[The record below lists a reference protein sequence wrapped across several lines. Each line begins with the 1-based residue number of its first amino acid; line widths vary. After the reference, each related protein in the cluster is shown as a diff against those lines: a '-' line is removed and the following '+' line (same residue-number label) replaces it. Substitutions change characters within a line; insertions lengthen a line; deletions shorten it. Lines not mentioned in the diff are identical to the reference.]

1 MLGHNSVLIEYN
13 MLVIFNLGQ
22 FNSVV
27 FFDWLIL
34 MFKDLYFLCIALY
47 SQCNNFFYFQRRI
60 RSSVHLLLS
69 DQIYGTVVQACHLE
83 STTILPY
90 LVLVMISW

>member
-47 SQCNNFFYFQRRI
+47 SQCNKFFIFKEGYD
-60 RSSVHLLLS
+60 LLCT
-69 DQIYGTVVQACHLE
+69 YC
-83 STTILPY
+83 
-90 LVLVMISW
+90 